1 MLPADDGSLTGAYQW
16 RSEMHCVSFT
26 RATLCDTQCGSVSVC
41 LSVCLSVQSV
51 SHTPVFNGNGCMDR
65 PFIA

>member
-41 LSVCLSVQSV
+41 LSVCLCNLSV
-51 SHTPVFNGNGCMDR
+51 TRRYLMETAAWIGLL
-65 PFIA
+65 